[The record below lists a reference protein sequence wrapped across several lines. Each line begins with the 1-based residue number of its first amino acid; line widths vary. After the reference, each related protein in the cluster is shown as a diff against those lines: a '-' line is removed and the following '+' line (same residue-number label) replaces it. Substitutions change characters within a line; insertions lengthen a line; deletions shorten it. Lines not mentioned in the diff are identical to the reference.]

1 MKIIVIGHPDAVLG
15 FSLTGINGQIAT
27 TAEEVQKA
35 IDGVLTMP
43 DVGIVL
49 ITDDVAKFIEE
60 QLNQMMLRS
69 TRPLFIEIPGPEG
82 MRAGRPSL
90 SEVIQKTIGIR
101 M

>member
-1 MKIIVIGHPDAVLG
+1 MKIMVIGHPDAVLG

-27 TAEEVQKA
+27 TAEEVQRA

-49 ITDDVAKFIEE
+49 ITDDVAKFIEDR
-60 QLNQMMLRS
+60 LNQMMLRS

-82 MRAGRPSL
+82 MRPGRPSL

>member
-60 QLNQMMLRS
+60 RLNQMMLRS

>member
-1 MKIIVIGHPDAVLG
+1 MKILAIGHPDAVLG
-15 FSLTGINGQIAT
+15 FSLAGISGQVAT
-27 TAEEVQKA
+27 TAQEVQQA
-35 IDGVLTMP
+35 IDNALSRP

-49 ITDDVAKFIEE
+49 ITDDVAKFVED

>member
-1 MKIIVIGHPDAVLG
+1 MKILAIGHPDAVLG
-15 FSLTGINGQIAT
+15 FSLAGISGQVAT
-27 TAEEVQKA
+27 TAQEVKQSLA
-35 IDGVLTMP
+35 QAMATP

-49 ITDDVAKFIEE
+49 ITDDVAQFIED

-69 TRPLFIEIPGPEG
+69 TRPLVIEIPGPEG

>member
-49 ITDDVAKFIEE
+49 ITDDVVKFIEE
-60 QLNQMMLRS
+60 RLNQMMLRS

>member
-60 QLNQMMLRS
+60 RLNQMMLRS

-82 MRAGRPSL
+82 MRTGRPSL

>member
-27 TAEEVQKA
+27 TAEEVQQA